1 MGIDWSNPIG
11 AAMDQQRKS
20 FDKNLRYAMIAG
32 LIGLSIVAV
41 AVVAVA
47 MYKSQP
53 SRPMGNPISP
63 LGAPPEVVNVVAPGT
78 FPQGRESRLK
88 A

>member
-11 AAMDQQRKS
+11 AWIDSSRKS
-20 FDKNLRYAMIAG
+20 QEKEWNYTMIAV
-32 LIGLSIVAV
+32 LIGLAIVSV

-47 MYKSQP
+47 FYKGGSG
-53 SRPMGNPISP
+53 RPMGNPVSP

-78 FPQGRESRLK
+78 FPARTSRMQS
-88 A
+88 